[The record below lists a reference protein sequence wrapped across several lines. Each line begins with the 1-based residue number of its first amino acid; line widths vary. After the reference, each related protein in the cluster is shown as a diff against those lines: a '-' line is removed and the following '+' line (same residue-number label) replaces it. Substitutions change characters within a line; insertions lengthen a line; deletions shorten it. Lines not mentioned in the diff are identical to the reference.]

1 MDDDKQTELNKR
13 IRVLH
18 DKYCSQLP
26 DKYQEIEDYWL
37 AYQSDP
43 GNSEHINTFYR
54 LIHTLKGTAATFGFT
69 SQSDICFEI
78 QQCLIQAKE
87 KHVALNTDE
96 IKKIQSHINELKINI
111 LEPAKH
117 FPGQPD

>member
-43 GNSEHINTFYR
+43 CNSEHIDTFYR